1 MTTETVQSIIDEARN
16 ERSDGFTLAEKAEV
30 KIDEA

>member
-1 MTTETVQSIIDEARN
+1 MSPDTVQSIIDEARN

-30 KIDEA
+30 KIDDA